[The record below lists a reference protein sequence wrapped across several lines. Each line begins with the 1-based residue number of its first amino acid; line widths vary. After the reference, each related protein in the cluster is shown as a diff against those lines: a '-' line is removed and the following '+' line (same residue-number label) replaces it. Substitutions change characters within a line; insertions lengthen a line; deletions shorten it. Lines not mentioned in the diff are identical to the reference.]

1 MTIIDTSVVTKWFFP
16 EEEFQKALFI
26 RNQHQ
31 REEISLYAPTL
42 LLFELGNVFVSKG
55 LKNRTAFNENVR
67 TLYNLNLNFI
77 HPEEQTLELAFG
89 HSQKYNLSFYDAL
102 YVATAQNL
110 KCDFITADKKLY
122 QKTKKLK
129 FVKLLSNFPII

>member
-1 MTIIDTSVVTKWFFP
+1 VTIIDTSVVTKWFFP

-55 LKNRTAFNENVR
+55 LKNRPAFNENVR
-67 TLYNLNLNFI
+67 ALYNLNINFI
-77 HPEEQTLELAFG
+77 HPEEQTLELAFA
-89 HSQKYNLSFYDAL
+89 HSQEFKLSFYDATYIAL
-102 YVATAQNL
+102 AQNL